1 MMKRVAKKT
10 SKKGPLIGFVGQG
23 WLGKNYAD
31 DFERRGYSVIRYALE
46 EPYRQNKE
54 AIAACDIVFVAVP
67 TPTTPKGFQDHI
79 VRAALENVGDGR
91 IAVIRSTLMPGT
103 LASIQKQFPK
113 KILMHMPE
121 FLSRSTAAHDAAHPS
136 QHIVG

>member
-1 MMKRVAKKT
+1 MAKKRA
-10 SKKGPLIGFVGQG
+10 KKGPLIGFIGQG

-46 EPYRQNKE
+46 EPYVRNKE
-54 AIAACDIVFVAVP
+54 AIATCDIVFIAVP

-79 VRAALENVGDGR
+79 VRAALTVVGDGK

-103 LASIQKQFPK
+103 LKKIQSTFPK
-113 KILMHMPE
+113 KVLIHM
-121 FLSRSTAAHDAAHPS
+121 
-136 QHIVG
+136 